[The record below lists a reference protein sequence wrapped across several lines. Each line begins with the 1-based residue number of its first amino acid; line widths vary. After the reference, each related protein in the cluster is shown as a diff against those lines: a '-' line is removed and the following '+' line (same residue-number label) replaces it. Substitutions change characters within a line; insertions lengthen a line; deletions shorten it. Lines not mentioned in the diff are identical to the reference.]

1 MSRSPHPR
9 SKLMGMLSGT
19 LGEEKA
25 SAIVDEAA
33 QVLGYGPALDR
44 DQALSVLEHIAQS
57 PGLVGI
63 AARFA
68 KSRVHLVWSEA
79 ANERTR

>member
-1 MSRSPHPR
+1 MA
-9 SKLMGMLSGT
+9 LLSGT

-25 SAIVDEAA
+25 TAIVDEAA
-33 QVLGYGPALDR
+33 QALGYGASLNR

-57 PGLVGI
+57 SGLVGI

-68 KSRVHLVWSEA
+68 KSRVHLVWSGGA
-79 ANERTR
+79 SDRTR

>member
-1 MSRSPHPR
+1 
-9 SKLMGMLSGT
+9 MGMLSGT

-33 QVLGYGPALDR
+33 RTLGYGPSLDR

-57 PGLVGI
+57 PGLIGI

-68 KSRVHLVWSEA
+68 KSRVHLVWSEGA
-79 ANERTR
+79 SDRTR

>member
-1 MSRSPHPR
+1 MS
-9 SKLMGMLSGT
+9 LLSQSIGDD
-19 LGEEKA
+19 KA

-33 QVLGYGPALDR
+33 QALGYGASLDR
-44 DQALSVLEHIAQS
+44 EQALLVLERIAQS

-68 KSRVHLVWSEA
+68 KSRVHLVWG
-79 ANERTR
+79 